1 MGDWAGLRL
10 RHRAPASLPTVTRGK
25 LKPRFYGPHRVIE
38 CINNVAVRLQL
49 PPRSRLHDVFHIGL
63 LKKFVGAPP
72 EVPPPLPTIHHG
84 AAVPEPERA
93 VRARLACGV
102 RQVLIQWKGE
112 PASSATWEDID
123 AFIEQH
129 LTFQLEDELL
139 LQGGEMSCGACS
151 IAAAG
156 PGPQQLRRAA
166 RPDSAVRFPSLL
178 RKDYLFGCN
187 HVDQSSSN
195 KTPSKPPSLL

>member
-1 MGDWAGLRL
+1 MADWDEFLADVHYRLEQIQAVQKCHYDKGHRAVSYSVGDWAWLRL
-10 RHRAPASLPTVTRGK
+10 RHRAPVSLPTVTRGK
-25 LKPRFYGPHRVIE
+25 LKLRFYGPYRVIE
-38 CINNVAVRLQL
+38 CINDIAVRLQL
-49 PPRSRLHDVFHIGL
+49 PLRARLHDMFHIGL

-93 VRARLACGV
+93 VRARLARGV

-129 LTFQLEDELL
+129 LTFQLEDGLL
-139 LQGGEMSCGACS
+139 FRGGRC
-151 IAAAG
+151 
-156 PGPQQLRRAA
+156 
-166 RPDSAVRFPSLL
+166 
-178 RKDYLFGCN
+178 
-187 HVDQSSSN
+187 HVGL
-195 KTPSKPPSLL
+195 PV